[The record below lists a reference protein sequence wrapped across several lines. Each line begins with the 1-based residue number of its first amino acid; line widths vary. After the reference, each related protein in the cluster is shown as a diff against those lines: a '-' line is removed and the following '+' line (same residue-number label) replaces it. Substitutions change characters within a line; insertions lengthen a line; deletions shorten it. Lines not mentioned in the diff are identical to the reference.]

1 MSDRFARFYQPMDR
15 FDFLTL
21 VDHWSTYGITLQ
33 NPHTH
38 RVTAISVEG
47 DQVETSPD
55 LLKVTFSNSSPITF
69 QLWLNEDTDV
79 TSSIRFLSSHRV
91 VEEYELDGLLESEMD
106 RVLEIIV
113 ARFKLKAV
121 ETADLFLVIDREG
134 YTIDLDWDQLSAIGR
149 YDERICPDVLAMPA
163 VRSVDFR
170 SCIKRNSVLVQVGSY
185 LLMRTPSRTEK
196 VSKPPDAP

>member
-38 RVTAISVEG
+38 RVTAISVGG

-55 LLKVTFSNSSPITF
+55 LLKVTFSNSSPIIF

-106 RVLEIIV
+106 RVLEISSKSKMGRETFEFRETIKWQMGKDGDSLV
-113 ARFKLKAV
+113 EVSQSRMSASVGFAIPRDPSTLVYARSSKLLP
-121 ETADLFLVIDREG
+121 E
-134 YTIDLDWDQLSAIGR
+134 
-149 YDERICPDVLAMPA
+149 
-163 VRSVDFR
+163 
-170 SCIKRNSVLVQVGSY
+170 
-185 LLMRTPSRTEK
+185 
-196 VSKPPDAP
+196 